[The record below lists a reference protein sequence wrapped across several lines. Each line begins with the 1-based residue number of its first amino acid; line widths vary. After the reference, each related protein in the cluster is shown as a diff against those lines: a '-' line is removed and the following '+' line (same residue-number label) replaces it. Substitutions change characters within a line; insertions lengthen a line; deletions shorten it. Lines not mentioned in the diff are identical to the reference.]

1 MLYNVYEGKIK
12 YNCSYEIHKFYGKGE
27 ITMKKK
33 NKKIAMIVCMVTG
46 VCLLGGAVAANYST
60 ANGYDVYKKAVKGL
74 VGRDNY
80 TMDVSLK
87 LALDG
92 NTLSETHTY
101 EQADAPNG
109 MSCLLEENKGI
120 SDDYYYRSEDHNQD
134 NINYMVYTNTYKNE
148 DGEKETNTHG
158 NAWNYAADDPDR
170 SLGSLNIS
178 RNEDETMKKVMRVV
192 ELAADTFVGD
202 LKNNIVY
209 VSGDDT
215 QSTYEINLDYIQIP
229 EIVNAGLSAIFS
241 MEYGTAQQNGYEPS
255 NEFQMLG
262 KDPIVRSASM
272 TFTVDNEGRLLA
284 NHGTASMVG
293 IGMDGTEHE
302 LTIEAN
308 LEMSNYGTTTVER
321 FDPSTMPEDTSYY
334 DRDAQQS
341 YHVQFDSDG
350 NIVYKEAAESVG

>member
-1 MLYNVYEGKIK
+1 
-12 YNCSYEIHKFYGKGE
+12 
-27 ITMKKK
+27 MKKK

-92 NTLSETHTY
+92 NAIDEVHTY

-109 MSCLLEENKGI
+109 MSYRLEEHKGI
-120 SDDYYYRSEDHNQD
+120 TGDNYYYHSEEHNQD
-134 NINYMVYTNTYKNE
+134 NKCYDIYMSKYKNE
-148 DGEKETNTHG
+148 NSEKETNMHG
-158 NAWNYAADDPDR
+158 NMWEYSEDDTYR
-170 SLGSLNIS
+170 TIGSLNIS
-178 RNEDETMKKVMRVV
+178 RNEDETMKKVMRVA

-262 KDPIVRSASM
+262 KDPIVRSANM

-284 NHGTASMVG
+284 NYGTASMVG
-293 IGMDGTEHE
+293 IGTDGAEHE

-308 LEMSNYGTTTVER
+308 IEMSNYDTTTVER
-321 FDPSTMPEDTSYY
+321 FDPSTMPEDTRYFDS
-334 DRDAQQS
+334 DAQQG
-341 YHVQFDSDG
+341 YTVKFDSDG
-350 NIVYKEAAESVG
+350 NIVYKESAESVG